1 MEEPMFAIR
10 LAALFSAVAVALSAG
25 EAEAC
30 AYSVGAGWTGAGGGM
45 PAQMMVLGSET
56 CQGNIR
62 WSGLQ
67 IIAPP
72 QHGKVRVTGPSTY
85 VYTPNRAYHGPD
97 EFKVSAS
104 DSTTGLVVGTVAILV
119 Q

>member
-1 MEEPMFAIR
+1 MIRFAGVG
-10 LAALFSAVAVALSAG
+10 AAMAAVALSG
-25 EAEAC
+25 WTAEAC
-30 AYSVGAGWTGAGGGM
+30 AYNLGAGWTAAGDGI
-45 PAQMMVLGSET
+45 PAQLVVLGGET

-72 QHGKVRVTGPSTY
+72 QHGKVRVIGPSSY
-85 VYTPNRAYHGPD
+85 VYTPNRAYRGPD
-97 EFKVSAS
+97 EFKVSAN
-104 DSTTGLVVGTVAILV
+104 DATIGLVIGTVAIMV